1 MKERIKIAMIFS
13 PIVLLSGQVLSNLL
27 YMGLPDI
34 YIKLYPIL
42 GTFFGFNMI
51 AAILM
56 TSMTYYFN
64 FCKVSRAAAICQII
78 FGVFY
83 MIFPDKEVYNLLIQV
98 LVGIAALLVT
108 FINFVMQYQVQW
120 KQQKL

>member
-1 MKERIKIAMIFS
+1 MKERLKIAMIFS
-13 PIVLLSGQVLSNLL
+13 PIVLLGGQVLSNLL
-27 YMGLPDI
+27 YMGLPNI
-34 YIKLYPIL
+34 YLKLYPVL

-64 FCKVSRAAAICQII
+64 FCKVSRAAAISQII
-78 FGVFY
+78 FGIFY
-83 MIFPDKEVYNLLIQV
+83 MFFPDKEIYNLIIQV

-120 KQQKL
+120 KQHK